1 MLQMNNKKDCNASK
15 LEYNNLQANVYSVK
29 QTVGTFPIELVNTNA
44 SDQVRERK
52 RDLVGANVAASES
65 GDGKAELRGP
75 PPELPFI
82 GRNIAN
88 VIAKGD
94 SGALMR
100 IMRFMQL
107 V

>member
-1 MLQMNNKKDCNASK
+1 M
-15 LEYNNLQANVYSVK
+15 
-29 QTVGTFPIELVNTNA
+29 NTNA
-44 SDQVRERK
+44 RDCQERERK

-94 SGALMR
+94 SGALVR

-107 V
+107 VKRAAAAILVFIGSVAGSSSHR